1 MKNLQITDLPSLK
14 KFKRE
19 TLLDMLA
26 ESDRNGV
33 FTDKQSKD
41 EGIPKMTKKEA
52 LEVIT
57 RIVSENIVFEKDNNQ
72 IIQQGDKFFSR
83 IIEDGE
89 FYESGD
95 FNTLEK
101 AKRSLNIVPTIED
114 NNILLAEF
122 MEFIRSYPNMN
133 SESKLSKMYR
143 YGKRDKVFP
152 EGLYTFSIESLYGGD
167 MGRVK
172 HLAVIENCQAEDM
185 PFNKSWDWL
194 MPVVK
199 KVKSLN
205 IEEYHLIDDIDDAL
219 MNADIWLVYDS
230 CIKFVLWYND
240 NKEL

>member
-1 MKNLQITDLPSLK
+1 MRNLQISDLPSLK
-14 KFKRE
+14 KWKRE
-19 TLLDMLA
+19 ALLDMLA
-26 ESDRNGV
+26 ESDRNGI

-41 EGIPKMTKKEA
+41 EGMPKMTKKEA

-57 RIVSENIVFEKDNNQ
+57 CIVTENIVFEKDNKQ
-72 IIQQGDKFFSR
+72 VIQQGEKFFTR

-95 FNTLEK
+95 FNTLER
-101 AKRSLNIVPTIED
+101 AKTSLNIVPTIEE

-122 MEFIRSYPNMN
+122 MEFTRSYPNMN
-133 SESKLSKMYR
+133 SKSDLSKMYR

-172 HLAVIENCQAEDM
+172 HLAVIEDCQAKDM

-194 MPVVK
+194 IPVVTK
-199 KVKSLN
+199 IKSLSV
-205 IEEYHLIDDIDDAL
+205 EEYHLIDDIDDAL
-219 MNADIWLVYDS
+219 MNTDIWLVYDA
-230 CIKFVLWYND
+230 CIKIVRKY
-240 NKEL
+240 KEKAML